1 MLRLSLDR
9 RVISTLSL
17 VLFVTDCAALV
28 NISLKSLKN
37 AIVIPHLGAST
48 EESDDNCAIM
58 AVEDIRDYLENGNIH
73 NSVNYPNCDMGVCA
87 KAGRVAIFHKNV
99 TNMIAKF
106 TSTFGDKGI
115 NISDLTNKSK
125 GEVAYTMLD
134 VETAVTEEIVKT
146 LENIEGVFRVRVVK

>member
-1 MLRLSLDR
+1 
-9 RVISTLSL
+9 
-17 VLFVTDCAALV
+17 
-28 NISLKSLKN
+28 
-37 AIVIPHLGAST
+37 
-48 EESDDNCAIM
+48 
-58 AVEDIRDYLENGNIH
+58 
-73 NSVNYPNCDMGVCA
+73 
-87 KAGRVAIFHKNV
+87 
-99 TNMIAKF
+99 MIAKF